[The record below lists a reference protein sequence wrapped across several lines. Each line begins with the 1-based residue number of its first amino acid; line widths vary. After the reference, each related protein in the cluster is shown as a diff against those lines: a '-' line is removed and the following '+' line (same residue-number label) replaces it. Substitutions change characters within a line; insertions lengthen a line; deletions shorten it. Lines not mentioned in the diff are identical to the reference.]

1 MRALEV
7 NGKVKVVGH
16 VHVQHF
22 GMLYIK
28 FANEDISFGPQL
40 HISFTKISEREVRIA
55 TKNFEKC
62 DY

>member
-22 GMLYIK
+22 GIK

-40 HISFTKISEREVRIA
+40 HISFTKISEREVCIA
-55 TKNFEKC
+55 TKIFEKC